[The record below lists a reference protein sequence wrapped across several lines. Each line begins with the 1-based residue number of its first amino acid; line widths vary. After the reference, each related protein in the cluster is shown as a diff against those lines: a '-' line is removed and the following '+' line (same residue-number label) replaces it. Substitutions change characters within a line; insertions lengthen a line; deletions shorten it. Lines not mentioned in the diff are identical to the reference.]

1 MVEAYIGEI
10 RMFGFGRVPTGWLS
24 CDGSLQPI
32 SNYDTL
38 YSLFGTSYGGDGQTT
53 FALPD
58 LRGSVPVHEGQ
69 GIGLSP
75 YALGLRMGTES
86 VNLTT
91 QQMPQ
96 HNHVFLA
103 SNANANSQNPQ
114 ANALASVANNT
125 PPDTWYYPADASP
138 APTAANLSG
147 NATSASGS
155 SVPHDNCMP
164 TLTVQFCICW
174 AGIYPS
180 HN

>member
-1 MVEAYIGEI
+1 MAEAYVGEI

-24 CDGSLQPI
+24 CDGSLQSI
-32 SNYDTL
+32 SNFETL
-38 YSLFGTSYGGDGQTT
+38 YTLIGTTYGGDGQTS

-69 GIGLSP
+69 GLGLSSYP
-75 YALGLRMGTES
+75 LGTRLGTES

-91 QQMPQ
+91 QQLPQ

-103 SNANANSQNPQ
+103 SNANASSPNPNG
-114 ANALASVANNT
+114 NALASVAGNT

-138 APTAANLSG
+138 APTAVTMAG
-147 NATSASGS
+147 NATNAAGS

-174 AGIYPS
+174 AGIFPS
-180 HN
+180 QN